1 MQIHSPEETD
11 FLRILGTNPCI
22 ITILDRAPRLGLAEW
37 YLTAGAVFQTVWNHI
52 DGRDPQSGID
62 DYDLFYFDDT
72 DLSYEAEDDVIRRA
86 AALFDDLDVRVEVR
100 NEARVHLWYEDHFG
114 VPATP
119 FTDCK
124 DAIDH
129 FASTTCCYG
138 IRRTHTGDDEI
149 YAPHGFTDLFDMV
162 LRPNPVL
169 APRKV
174 YETKAARWQ
183 KEWPHLTV
191 LPWPEE

>member
-1 MQIHSPEETD
+1 MQIHSPEELN
-11 FLRILGTNPCI
+11 FLRILQTNPYLT
-22 ITILDRAPRLGLAEW
+22 TILDRAPHLGLSDW
-37 YLTAGAVFQTVWNHI
+37 YLTAGAVFQTVWNHL
-52 DGRDPQSGID
+52 DGRDPESGIN

-72 DLSYEAEDDVIRRA
+72 DLGYDAEDDVIRRA
-86 AALFDDLDVRVEVR
+86 DVLFGDLDVRVEVR

-114 VPATP
+114 APSTLFA
-119 FTDCK
+119 DCK

-138 IRRTHTGDDEI
+138 IRRNTTGDVEI
-149 YAPHGFTDLFDMV
+149 YAPHGFTDLYDMV

-169 APRKV
+169 APRAV
-174 YETKAARWQ
+174 YESKAARWQ

-191 LPWPEE
+191 VPWPK

>member
-1 MQIHSPEETD
+1 MPIHSSEELE
-11 FLRILGTNPCI
+11 FLRILRTNPCI
-22 ITILDRAPRLGLAEW
+22 TTILDRAPQLGLSEW

-52 DGRDPQSGID
+52 DGRDPQSGIN
-62 DYDLFYFDDT
+62 DYDLFYFDDS
-72 DLSYEAEDDVIRRA
+72 DLSYDAEDDIIRKA
-86 AALFDDLDVRVEVR
+86 GALFDDLDACVEVR

-114 VPATP
+114 VPSTP

-138 IRRTHTGDDEI
+138 IRRSPTGDDKI
-149 YAPHGFTDLFDMV
+149 YAPHGFADLFDMI

-169 APRKV
+169 APREV
-174 YETKAARWQ
+174 YESKATRWQ
-183 KEWPHLTV
+183 KEWPGLTV
-191 LPWPEE
+191 VPWPE

>member
-1 MQIHSPEETD
+1 MPIHSPEELN
-11 FLRILGTNPCI
+11 FLRILRTNPYI
-22 ITILDRAPRLGLAEW
+22 TTILDRAPRLGLTEW

-52 DGRDPQSGID
+52 
-62 DYDLFYFDDT
+62 
-72 DLSYEAEDDVIRRA
+72 
-86 AALFDDLDVRVEVR
+86 DDLDVRVEVR

-114 VPATP
+114 APAIP

-138 IRRTHTGDDEI
+138 IRRNTTGDVEI
-149 YAPHGFTDLFDMV
+149 YAPHGFTDLYDMV

-169 APRKV
+169 APREV
-174 YETKAARWQ
+174 YESKAARWQ
-183 KEWPHLTV
+183 KEWPRLTV
-191 LPWPEE
+191 VPWPA